1 MYSFSQLQ
9 VYIQCPLKYRYKY
22 IDKIPAKEFVESAAS
37 LLGKIV
43 HESLEKLY
51 KDINVFNTPTQE
63 GLIAFYYNL
72 RTTKEAEVKNNQW
85 EMVIHGDFT
94 LEDYKRRGE
103 LYLNKYYEK
112 HQPFEDIK
120 VIDTELD
127 FVFDLT
133 DDMKFKM
140 IVDRLDKI
148 GDTFIISDYKTNQKL
163 PTEDKDNYIEQLTLY
178 GIWIKQ
184 KYGKYFEHLKAK
196 LYFLHFDIEDER
208 DLTKE
213 RMDIVAEKYIWII
226 KEIDSNKWNFAL
238 GNKKIFVAKQSSL
251 CMFCDYQTMCPLFN
265 YINTDEEVISSLS
278 EKTIKALVDDFANIK
293 TQMSDLEKQEEWLKN
308 IFLEYIQTKDPD
320 NEKWE
325 YLIQGTEQDVKISS
339 TPKFS
344 VINKED
350 FIAKI
355 KELGLFDKY
364 ADIAR
369 QKVNDLFGK
378 TKEVSIDEFANIVK
392 EDVSYNI
399 RKVKKAK
406 KK

>member
-22 IDKIPAKEFVESAAS
+22 VEKIPAKEFVESAAS
-37 LLGKIV
+37 LLGGIV
-43 HESLEKLY
+43 HSTLKKLY

-63 GLIAFYYNL
+63 ALLAFYYDL
-72 RTTKEAEVKNNQW
+72 RTTKEAEVKENQG
-85 EMVIHGDFT
+85 EMIIHGDFT

-103 LYLNKYYEK
+103 LYITKYYDK

-133 DDMKFKM
+133 DDIKFKM

-148 GDTFIISDYKTNQKL
+148 GDTFTISDYKTNQKL
-163 PTEDKDNYIEQLTLY
+163 PTQDKDNYIEQLTLY

-213 RMDIVAEKYIWII
+213 RMDAVADKYIAII
-226 KEIDSNKWNFAL
+226 KEIDANKWSFAL
-238 GNKKIFVAKQSSL
+238 GNKKCFEAKQSAL
-251 CMFCDYQTMCPLFN
+251 CNFCDYQIMCPLYN
-265 YINTDEEVISSLS
+265 YLNTEDEIIGSLS
-278 EKTIKALVDDFANIK
+278 DQTILSLVDDFVNIK
-293 TQMSDLEKQEEWLKN
+293 TQLWELEKQEEGLKA
-308 IFLEYIQTKDPD
+308 IFLEYIQAKDPD
-320 NEKWE
+320 KEKGD
-325 YLIQGTEQDVKISS
+325 YLIQGTEQDIKISA

-344 VINKED
+344 VTNKEE

-355 KELGLFDKY
+355 RELWLFDKY
-364 ADIAR
+364 ADIAW
-369 QKVNDLFGK
+369 QKVNDMFGK
-378 TKEVSIDEFANIVK
+378 SKEADL
-392 EDVSYNI
+392 EDFGGAVIEETSYKI
-399 RKVKKAK
+399 GKVKKK
-406 KK
+406 KVK